1 MHLGNYIYTLES
13 QLQNQLLTCVLLNL
27 KNTFYTEH

>member
-1 MHLGNYIYTLES
+1 MHLGNYYTLES
-13 QLQNQLLTCVLLNL
+13 QLQNQLVTCVLLNL